1 MINIKPLI
9 YQELSKLTENVTDTY
24 PDDWETFPVVIF
36 LEEQNKPFDYYDDRE
51 QKSEIRYKIDV
62 FDKASTSDLSVKINE
77 VFAKLG
83 LKRMD
88 ATDVPEA
95 SHLKH
100 KVMRFEG
107 IVDINTEQVYH
118 RRTGEH

>member
-9 YQELSKLTENVTDTY
+9 YQELSKLTANVTDTY

-36 LEEQNKPFDYYDDRE
+36 LEEQNKPFDYYDDKE

-83 LKRMD
+83 LKRLD
-88 ATDVPEA
+88 ATDVPEPN
-95 SHLKH
+95 HLKH

>member
-9 YQELSKLTENVTDTY
+9 YQELSKLTANVTDTY

-36 LEEQNKPFDYYDDRE
+36 LEEQNKPYDYYDDRE